1 MKIRFD
7 TTLERDID
15 LLIMGEFV
23 SNEDF
28 ANIFLKAANVRGA
41 YKIEEVIHSKTD
53 AELGESDIV
62 LVLNINNK
70 NHAIHIEDKIDAI
83 AMPEQHDRYD
93 KRAKK
98 DIENGEYDSYS
109 VIIVAPEKYLAK
121 NEESK
126 KYANKVTYEEMLRCF
141 LSKGDLRS
149 KYKIALIEKAI
160 DDQKSGYQWKAN
172 PGVVNFCTAMNEY
185 KRVNYPKIPDGTIA
199 WWPGYKTFIEG
210 ATIVF
215 KANKGFVDLEFRNT
229 TTAELY
235 ARIGDLM
242 SSGMQIEKAGK
253 SASVR
258 IKVSPIDFEESFET
272 KLSEADEALHAIE
285 KMFELS
291 IALLKRDGE

>member
-15 LLIMGEFV
+15 LLIMEEFV

-70 NHAIHIEDKIDAI
+70 KHAIHIEDKIDAI

-93 KRAKK
+93 KRA
-98 DIENGEYDSYS
+98 
-109 VIIVAPEKYLAK
+109 
-121 NEESK
+121 
-126 KYANKVTYEEMLRCF
+126 
-141 LSKGDLRS
+141 
-149 KYKIALIEKAI
+149 EKAI